1 MTKLGITNGKT
12 DATDNALRNGISVF
26 TVSHATGIAT
36 NNEKKVTRI
45 INRKVRPKT
54 GSAFACKT
62 ISSKSGP
69 ASAERAIK

>member
-26 TVSHATGIAT
+26 TVIHATGIAT

-45 INRKVRPKT
+45 INMKVRVKT
-54 GSAFACKT
+54 GSIFDCRT
-62 ISSKSGP
+62 ISGKPDP